1 MRTHRRLISSTSY
14 NKEFLPS
21 GAVELIHY
29 PLEYILEDI
38 DDILQEVDVNATQV
52 AGSAAER
59 IRISYRQ
66 GWYPLPLPHS
76 EKPACIT
83 LFSTTCLSRTKWH
96 FTICLEPFVEYTP
109 WAKWIHATAVEK
121 MPKDDPAIMGLYN
134 SEIIDSRLDC
144 RSTRAHKMTSPRINI
159 CFLMEG
165 TLTAKCWNLFNSLM
179 ERRRLVMA

>member
-66 GWYPLPLPHS
+66 G
-76 EKPACIT
+76 
-83 LFSTTCLSRTKWH
+83 
-96 FTICLEPFVEYTP
+96 
-109 WAKWIHATAVEK
+109 
-121 MPKDDPAIMGLYN
+121 
-134 SEIIDSRLDC
+134 
-144 RSTRAHKMTSPRINI
+144 
-159 CFLMEG
+159 
-165 TLTAKCWNLFNSLM
+165 
-179 ERRRLVMA
+179 